1 VHRAKYFWKFATS
14 YTLVEDPEKEKTFSR
29 IPLVDRFALAAESI
43 EKLGERMIDMQ
54 LTKRTPLKEDKK
66 LTTFARFVSA
76 LRSLRS
82 NES

>member
-1 VHRAKYFWKFATS
+1 LSKIQ
-14 YTLVEDPEKEKTFSR
+14 EKEKTFCG

-76 LRSLRS
+76 LISLRS